1 MSCEATGLKR
11 AFPVENSGEMAFDPH
26 LAGLFAGSFGVAIL
40 MTLAGVQKSA
50 LEWKQ
55 RRRICPSCGRDLRSR
70 CVCH

>member
-1 MSCEATGLKR
+1 L
-11 AFPVENSGEMAFDPH
+11 NSGLTVDNSLEMAFDPH

-70 CVCH
+70 CACH